1 VHVKVETRNAYT
13 WVWKHDHDCPV
24 AFSPAYKTCEEQP
37 AGCYGAEHVYNPWD
51 LRTIC
56 PYDDWWV
63 VPDAARGN
71 RRGTRILHDGARST
85 CRICRLPS
93 GAGGSRSAA
102 MSTATPRAAARPVR
116 ERVVGSEDANRTAAS
131 AAPPR
136 CSRRTRTQFH
146 AHTRLGAG
154 KCLNPYYYADVLFGV
169 RPTEVKCEDEDPH
182 HHEPEVVLSSSK
194 FYASYDQKV
203 KDDCQ

>member
-71 RRGTRILHDGARST
+71 RGGTRILHEGAHST
-85 CRICRLPS
+85 WRILPTSVRCRWKQECRDEHCHS
-93 GAGGSRSAA
+93 KGCREAGA
-102 MSTATPRAAARPVR
+102 
-116 ERVVGSEDANRTAAS
+116 
-131 AAPPR
+131 
-136 CSRRTRTQFH
+136 
-146 AHTRLGAG
+146 
-154 KCLNPYYYADVLFGV
+154 
-169 RPTEVKCEDEDPH
+169 
-182 HHEPEVVLSSSK
+182 
-194 FYASYDQKV
+194 
-203 KDDCQ
+203 